1 MTIAVYDHAPKPPA
15 SLDHET
21 TITAVVEL
29 SKKTWL
35 VGGHIP
41 GFDRRPLKRTEERA
55 AGLLRILTTW
65 RNRAEQAGR
74 TIARIVVAF
83 EAGRDGFWLAR
94 SLRRTG
100 IEAYVIHPSSIPVP
114 RGARVKT
121 DRVDTGM
128 LLRAFSAWLR
138 GEPDACRMVAIPTR
152 EEEDLRRPSRER
164 AELVTE
170 RTRLRNRIRALL
182 TLHGL
187 SEVNPTT
194 PATCRK
200 LAQLRT
206 AEGEPL
212 PPNALAEL
220 ERLFERFALVKKQ
233 IKVIEA
239 AYGRHTAENMRV
251 ADEHDLAA
259 QAQRFFQ
266 QLVTVTGMGAAT
278 ATLLVAEVFM
288 RSFAD
293 RRALARF
300 VGLTGTPDE
309 SGSRRRDRG
318 LMKAGS
324 ARVRHVMIQ
333 LAWRMLYHQPNATLV
348 QWYRDR
354 VAKANGAGR
363 KTFIVAL
370 ARKLLI
376 ALWRFGQTGEVPEG
390 MRLATV

>member
-1 MTIAVYDHAPKPPA
+1 MTIAVYDHAPKPPG
-15 SLDHET
+15 SLDPAT

-29 SKKTWL
+29 SKRTWL
-35 VGGHIP
+35 VGGHVP
-41 GFDRRPLKRTEERA
+41 GLERRPLKKTEDRA
-55 AGLLRILTTW
+55 AGLLRILTNW
-65 RNRAEQAGR
+65 RKRAEQAGR
-74 TIARIVVAF
+74 SIAHIVVAF

-94 SLRRTG
+94 WLRRTG
-100 IEAYVIHPSSIPVP
+100 IEAFVIHPSSIPVP

-121 DRVDTGM
+121 DRIDTGM

-138 GEPDACRMVAIPTR
+138 GEPDACRMVAIPAR

-170 RTRLRNRIRALL
+170 RTRLRNRIRSLL
-182 TLHGL
+182 TVHGL
-187 SEVNPTT
+187 SEINPNS
-194 PATCRK
+194 PATFRK
-200 LAQLRT
+200 LEQLRT

-212 PPNALAEL
+212 PPHARAEI
-220 ERLFERFALVKKQ
+220 ERLFERLALVKNQ

-239 AYGRHTAENMRV
+239 DYARRTVENKRV
-251 ADEHDLAA
+251 EGEHSFAA
-259 QAQRFFQ
+259 QARRRFQ

-278 ATLLVAEVFM
+278 AATLVAEVFM
-288 RSFAD
+288 RNFAD

-324 ARVRHVMIQ
+324 ARVRHIMIQ
-333 LAWRMLYHQPNATLV
+333 LAWRMLYHQPNSALV

-376 ALWRFGQTGEVPEG
+376 ALWRFVQSGQVPEG